1 MTWLQC
7 WGRMGAEDASGSPEK
22 MQTLEVIAG
31 LESRGSKAS
40 EQLEALQPS
49 EARKPGAPDK
59 CQAGGQV
66 HGAQN
71 PEEEGLK
78 GMVRSHDKRSG
89 DLMLGLRNV
98 ASMST

>member
-7 WGRMGAEDASGSPEK
+7 WGRMGAEDASGSLEK

-49 EARKPGAPDK
+49 EARKAGTPDK
-59 CQAGGQV
+59 RRAGGRV

-78 GMVRSHDKRSG
+78 GTVSSCDGCSG
-89 DLMLGLRNV
+89 DLMLGLHNV